1 MNWPNRYLA
10 GTDCN
15 WNIEAPIGHQLVVDI
30 DMFDIGGVKNKCDNI
45 YASVTGKVLRS
56 IWVLSGLIR
65 VRRTGTNKIIR
76 WW

>member
-45 YASVTGKVLRS
+45 YAAVKGK
-56 IWVLSGLIR
+56 IF
-65 VRRTGTNKIIR
+65 
-76 WW
+76 

>member
-45 YASVTGKVLRS
+45 YASVTGKVFRS
-56 IWVLSGLIR
+56 VWVLPGLIR
-65 VRRTGTNKIIR
+65 VRRTDTNKTIR

>member
-45 YASVTGKVLRS
+45 FASVTGKVFGLMFG
-56 IWVLSGLIR
+56 SGQTGLVR
-65 VRRTGTNKIIR
+65 V
-76 WW
+76 WY

>member
-45 YASVTGKVLRS
+45 FASVTGKAF
-56 IWVLSGLIR
+56 GLMFGSDQTGLVR
-65 VRRTGTNKIIR
+65 V
-76 WW
+76 WY